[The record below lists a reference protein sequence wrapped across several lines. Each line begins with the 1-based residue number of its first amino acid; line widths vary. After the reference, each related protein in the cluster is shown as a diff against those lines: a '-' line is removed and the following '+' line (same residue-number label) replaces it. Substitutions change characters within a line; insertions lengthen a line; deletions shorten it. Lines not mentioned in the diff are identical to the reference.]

1 MWDLLSKRAEECGKL
16 RDLLEESAAA
26 RPVAVTVEQL
36 IQGLPAA
43 ERAHIAA
50 CENCLEA
57 AEDIL
62 ATRKIFKDV
71 TSDAGTERPWFAT
84 RVMAA
89 IAAREREL
97 TEAASTWLAVPK
109 FASRLAMAS
118 GPCCSLRPPGCMN
131 GRSATPN
138 QQAVT
143 LAAQESLFEAPPP
156 MNQDDVLVPARRTID
171 ERNVGDLEGRS
182 LGGRGI
188 PSGCGAGRSAGL
200 LVRASPECG
209 CQYAAAR
216 AGQTGTTGRAL
227 DPGVEFD
234 QRTESTGGRDP
245 FGARTPK

>member
-1 MWDLLSKRAEECGKL
+1 MWNLLSKRAEGCGKL

-36 IQGLPAA
+36 IQDLRAA

-62 ATRKIFKDV
+62 ATRKIFKGV
-71 TSDAGTERPWFAT
+71 TSDAGAERPWFAG

-118 GPCCSLRPPGCMN
+118 GALLLVATTWLYERPL
-131 GRSATPN
+131 STPN
-138 QQAVT
+138 QQAAT
-143 LAAQESLFEAPPP
+143 LAAQESLFEAPPS
-156 MNQDDVLVPARRTID
+156 MNQDDVLVPAQENNR
-171 ERNVGDLEGRS
+171 
-182 LGGRGI
+182 
-188 PSGCGAGRSAGL
+188 
-200 LVRASPECG
+200 
-209 CQYAAAR
+209 
-216 AGQTGTTGRAL
+216 
-227 DPGVEFD
+227 
-234 QRTESTGGRDP
+234 
-245 FGARTPK
+245 